1 MKRNKQMKKNEQPN
15 EQITILDGK
24 EDPTTEQSNGDSLE
38 AQLASKEEETR
49 LLIERLQRLQA
60 EFENY
65 KKRVS
70 REATQLEERASDR
83 EILDFIPLYDNLQR
97 AFASYSNETDAAA
110 FVRGIEKIFA
120 QFDQVLKAKGVIPF
134 DAVGTMFDPAK
145 HEALLSVESG
155 EEKNTVLEEFERGYE
170 RNGRVLRPCKVK
182 VSNGKMNAE
191 QKEEL

>member
-1 MKRNKQMKKNEQPN
+1 MKKNEQPN